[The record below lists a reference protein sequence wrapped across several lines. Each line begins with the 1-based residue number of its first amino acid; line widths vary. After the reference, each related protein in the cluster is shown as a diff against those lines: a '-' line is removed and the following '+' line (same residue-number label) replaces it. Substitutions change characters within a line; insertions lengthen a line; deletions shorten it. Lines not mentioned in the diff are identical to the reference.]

1 MDSFAEQLDFFVA
14 TVGGCWRPLSAVTP
28 THPTSPTAMSH
39 EGTGWGDR
47 AGVDREGSWVPEQ
60 DQLDQPEALVVRRR
74 GPLGRGLA
82 ASERSLIVA
91 DVVTNLQI
99 LKPSR
104 KKLRAGDLFAMQFP
118 DDRFLFGRVV
128 TTEARIGP
136 MEGVILIYVYRSRFD
151 SMEVPE
157 RSALSAGELLVS
169 PMMTNRLPWSRGYF
183 ETVAHWPLEP
193 GDVLSQHCFLSA
205 ALGRYFDELGNELPG
220 PVEPVGDRGLHSF
233 RTIADAISDA
243 LGFERAPD

>member
-1 MDSFAEQLDFFVA
+1 M
-14 TVGGCWRPLSAVTP
+14 
-28 THPTSPTAMSH
+28 
-39 EGTGWGDR
+39 
-47 AGVDREGSWVPEQ
+47 
-60 DQLDQPEALVVRRR
+60 
-74 GPLGRGLA
+74 
-82 ASERSLIVA
+82 A

-104 KKLRAGDLFAMQFP
+104 KKLRAGDLFAMQLP

-128 TTEARIGP
+128 TTEARIGA
-136 MEGVILIYVYRSRFD
+136 MEGAILIYVYRPRFD

-193 GDVLSQHCFLSA
+193 GDVLTQHCFLRSEPA
-205 ALGRYFDELGNELPG
+205 CYFDEQSNVLPG
-220 PVEPVGDRGLHSF
+220 PVEPVGDWGLHSF
-233 RTIADAISDA
+233 RTIDDEISGV
-243 LGFERAPD
+243 LGFELAPD